1 MSEPT
6 LIDKHEPATP
16 SVAPVE
22 FKAPIVEV
30 TVLED
35 RAHVVRRASLELR
48 AGLTRLR
55 IEGVAPV
62 MADKTLCA
70 AIVPHGNKS
79 GDGARERVSD
89 VRVRRSKL
97 VLGDDKPERA
107 RELQRE
113 RERLSQRLAELQAA
127 RELAQR
133 HEAALSGV
141 GEVTIQD
148 IGVDVCY
155 GQDEP
160 AKWAEALERVAAREG
175 EARQKRLE
183 LDFEITEVEHEIK
196 RLNQRIGA
204 TSQVGDAVR
213 AEVVVEVWVAAA
225 GVYGVQV
232 DYVVPGACWRPY
244 HRAQLVE
251 LVKGAD
257 PVLHFSSEGCVWQ
270 NTGEDWSDVQLI
282 FSTERPSLGTEP
294 PQLASDVLF
303 VQRKSEVI
311 VVEAREQEV
320 QTTGLGAAPKQRS
333 QDLPGIDDGGE
344 VLTLRAAARAS
355 VPSDGRPYRVPLMS
369 GTLKTTSEHVLMAE
383 LAEAVVLK
391 TTHVNDRLHQPIL
404 AGPVDLIKNGGFVGR
419 TSVLFIAPHE
429 NFAIGWGPDG
439 AVRVQRT
446 VTQAREERAML
457 SGWTSQI
464 HKIEVK
470 LSNLGPEPRTVQVS
484 ERVPVSELE
493 KVKIEVDAATTSD
506 RARPDS
512 NGMVRWK
519 VELPGYG
526 RASLSL
532 GYVVRKHG
540 DVVGI

>member
-6 LIDKHEPATP
+6 VMDKHEPTTK
-16 SVAPVE
+16 APVE
-22 FKAPIVEV
+22 FKAPVVEV

-35 RAHVVRRASLELR
+35 RAHVVRRGTIELG
-48 AGLTRLR
+48 AGISRLR
-55 IEGVAPV
+55 IAAVAPV
-62 MADKTLCA
+62 LSDKTLCA
-70 AIVPHGNKS
+70 AIVPHGQKN
-79 GDGARERVSD
+79 GDPARVRVSD
-89 VRVRRSKL
+89 ARVRRSKL
-97 VLGDDKPERA
+97 VLGEDKPERA

-127 RELAQR
+127 RDLAQR
-133 HEAALSGV
+133 HEATLAGV
-141 GEVTIQD
+141 GEVAIQD

-155 GQDEP
+155 GQDDP
-160 AKWAEALERVAAREG
+160 AAWAGALERIAAREH
-175 EARQKRLE
+175 ATRQQRLE
-183 LDFEITEVEHEIK
+183 LDFEVIEVEAELK

-204 TSQVGDAVR
+204 TAQVSDAV
-213 AEVVVEVWVAAA
+213 AADVVVEVWAAAA
-225 GVYGVQV
+225 GVYAVQV

-251 LVKGAD
+251 VMKGE
-257 PVLHFSSEGCVWQ
+257 PPMLHFSSEGCVWQ

-294 PQLASDVLF
+294 PQLVSDVLY

-320 QTTGLGAAPKQRS
+320 QTTGLGGTPKQHS

-344 VLTLRAAARAS
+344 VQALRAPAKAS
-355 VPSDGRPYRVPLMS
+355 VPSDGRPHRVPLIAFTA
-369 GTLKTTSEHVLMAE
+369 GETVLEHVLMAE
-383 LAEAVVLK
+383 LAEAVILK
-391 TTHVNDRLHQPIL
+391 TTQKSRSQQPIL
-404 AGPVDLIKNGGFVGR
+404 AGPVDLIRNGGFVGR
-419 TSVLFIAPHE
+419 TSTLFIAPHE
-429 NFAIGWGPDG
+429 KFSIGWGPDG

-470 LSNLGPEPRTVQVS
+470 LSNLGAQARTVEVS
-484 ERVPVSELE
+484 ERVPVSEIE
-493 KVKIEVDAATTSD
+493 KVKIEIDAATTTD

-512 NGMVRWK
+512 NGLVRWK

-532 GYVVRKHG
+532 GFIVRKHG